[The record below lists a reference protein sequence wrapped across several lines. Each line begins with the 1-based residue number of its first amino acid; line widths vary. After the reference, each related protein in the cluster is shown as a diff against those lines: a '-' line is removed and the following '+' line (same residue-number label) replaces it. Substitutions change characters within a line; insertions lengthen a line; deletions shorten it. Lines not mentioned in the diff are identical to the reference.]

1 MSAAIGRSHLDP
13 RRHPW
18 IWFWVLT
25 VPLVFQLTYADAES
39 RGGVASSDAVWQ
51 RYLQGQLIWA
61 AVVVGVYLVVRTYRR
76 WLAALGG

>member
-1 MSAAIGRSHLDP
+1 MSSAIGRSHLDP

-18 IWFWVLT
+18 VWFWVLT

-39 RGGVASSDAVWQ
+39 RGGVSSSEAVWQ

-61 AVVVGVYLVVRTYRR
+61 AVVIGVYLAVRAYRR
-76 WLAALGG
+76 WLDALAG